1 MKIAI
6 VTGASSGMG
15 KEFALRIDALGM
27 DEIWGVALEEDLL
40 NEVKSQLKTPMR
52 NFAVDLTNGGVQ
64 AVDTLLKQ
72 LNPQVYWLVNA
83 SGFGKFGRYDQ
94 IATEQATNMIR
105 LNCEA
110 LVAMTNTCL
119 PYMCEDARIVQ
130 FGSVAA
136 FQPTPYVNV
145 YAATKAFVYSYSR
158 ALRVELK
165 SRKVKVTVVCP
176 FWTKT
181 AFFNRAEKQQG
192 EKVIVKYT
200 VMYNAQKVV
209 DKAFRD
215 AQKGKARSIYGFVA
229 RWQVRLVKVLPV
241 SWVMKIWCNQQRF
254 DKRYAKIGKEKYEK

>member
-15 KEFALRIDALGM
+15 KEFALKIDSLGF
-27 DEIWGVALEEDLL
+27 DEIWGVALEEELL
-40 NEVKSQLKTPMR
+40 NGVKQQLKTPMR
-52 NFAVDLTNGGVQ
+52 CFAVDLTANGVQ
-64 AVDTLLKQ
+64 VVADALEQ
-72 LNPQVYWLVNA
+72 YNPQVCWLVNA

-94 IATEQATNMIR
+94 IPTEQATNMIR

-110 LVAMTNTCL
+110 LVSMTNACL
-119 PYMCEDARIVQ
+119 PYMAEGARIVQ

-165 SRKVKVTVVCP
+165 SRKIKVTVVCP

-181 AFFNRAEKQQG
+181 AFFDRAEKQK
-192 EKVIVKYT
+192 EKVIAKYV

-209 DKAFRD
+209 DKAFKD

-229 RWQVRLVKVLPV
+229 RWQVRLVKLLPV
-241 SWVMKIWCNQQRF
+241 SWVMKIWCNQQNF
-254 DKRYAKIGKEKYEK
+254 EKRYEKLDKGM

>member
-15 KEFALRIDALGM
+15 KEFALKIDALGM
-27 DEIWGVALEEDLL
+27 DEIWGVALEENLL
-40 NEVKSQLKTPMR
+40 DEVKSQLKTPMR
-52 NFAVDLTNGGVQ
+52 CFAVDLTVDGVQ
-64 AVDTLLKQ
+64 IVKDALAQANAEVA
-72 LNPQVYWLVNA
+72 WLVNA

-94 IATEQATNMIR
+94 IPTDQALNMIK

-110 LVAMTNTCL
+110 LVAMTDACL
-119 PYMCEDARIVQ
+119 PYMGQGSHIVQ

-145 YAATKAFVYSYSR
+145 YAATKAVVYSYSR

-165 SRKVKVTVVCP
+165 SRKIKVTVICP

-200 VMYNAQKVV
+200 VMYDAQKVV
-209 DKAFRD
+209 NKAFAD

-229 RWQVRLVKVLPV
+229 RWQVRLVKLLPV
-241 SWVMKIWCNQQRF
+241 SWVMKIWCNQQKF
-254 DKRYAKIGKEKYEK
+254 DKRYAVKDRNVQ

>member
-6 VTGASSGMG
+6 ITGASSGMG
-15 KEFALRIDALGM
+15 KEFALKIDALGM
-27 DEIWGVALEEDLL
+27 DEIWGVALEAELL
-40 NEVKSQLKTPMR
+40 DQVKNQLKTPMR
-52 NFAVDLTNGGVQ
+52 CFAVDLTNGGVQ
-64 AVDTLLKQ
+64 VVEESLKQ
-72 LNPQVYWLVNA
+72 IQPEVCWLVNA

-94 IATEQATNMIR
+94 IPTEQATNMIR

-119 PYMCEDARIVQ
+119 PYMVANSRIVQ
-130 FGSVAA
+130 FASLAA

-165 SRKVKVTVVCP
+165 SRKVKVTTVCP

-181 AFFNRAEKQQG
+181 AFFNRAEKQD
-192 EKVIVKYT
+192 EKVIQKYT
-200 VMYNAQKVV
+200 VMYNPQKVV
-209 DKAFRD
+209 DRAFRD

-229 RWQVRLVKVLPV
+229 RWQVRLVKALPV
-241 SWVMKIWCNQQRF
+241 SWVMKIWCLQQKF
-254 DKRYAKIGKEKYEK
+254 DKRYAKKDRETK

>member
-15 KEFALRIDALGM
+15 EEFALKIDALGM

-40 NEVKSQLKTPMR
+40 NQTKQQLKTPMR
-52 NFAVDLTNGGVQ
+52 CFAVDLTNGGVQ
-64 AVDTLLKQ
+64 VVADALAQ
-72 LNPQVYWLVNA
+72 QSPQVCWLVNA

-94 IATEQATNMIR
+94 IPTEQATNMIR

-110 LVAMTNTCL
+110 LVAMTNACL
-119 PYMCEDARIVQ
+119 PYMAQDSRVVQ
-130 FGSVAA
+130 FGSLAA

-165 SRKVKVTVVCP
+165 SRKIKVTVVCP

-181 AFFNRAEKQQG
+181 AFFNRAEKQG

-209 DKAFRD
+209 DRAFRD
-215 AQKGKARSIYGFVA
+215 AKKGKARSIYGFVA
-229 RWQVRLVKVLPV
+229 RWQVRLVKALPV
-241 SWVMKIWCNQQRF
+241 SWVMKIWCNQQKF
-254 DKRYAKIGKEKYEK
+254 DKRYANKDREVQ

>member
-6 VTGASSGMG
+6 ITGASSGMG
-15 KEFALRIDALGM
+15 KEFALKIDALGM
-27 DEIWGVALEEDLL
+27 DEIWGVALEAELL
-40 NEVKSQLKTPMR
+40 DQVKNQLKTPMR
-52 NFAVDLTNGGVQ
+52 CFAVDLTNGGVQ
-64 AVDTLLKQ
+64 VVEESLKQ
-72 LNPQVYWLVNA
+72 IQPEVCWLVNA

-94 IATEQATNMIR
+94 IPTEQATNMIR

-119 PYMCEDARIVQ
+119 PYMVANSRIVQ
-130 FGSVAA
+130 FASLAA

-165 SRKVKVTVVCP
+165 SRKVKVTTVCP

-181 AFFNRAEKQQG
+181 AFFNRAEKQG
-192 EKVIVKYT
+192 EKVIQKYT
-200 VMYNAQKVV
+200 VMYNPQKVV
-209 DKAFRD
+209 DRAFRD

-229 RWQVRLVKVLPV
+229 RWQVRLVKALPV
-241 SWVMKIWCNQQRF
+241 SWVMKIWCLQQKF
-254 DKRYAKIGKEKYEK
+254 DKRYAKKDRETK

>member
-27 DEIWGVALEEDLL
+27 DEIWGVALEEELL
-40 NEVKSQLKTPMR
+40 NQTKQQLKTPMR
-52 NFAVDLTNGGVQ
+52 CFAVDLTNGGVQ
-64 AVDTLLKQ
+64 AVAAALLQYK
-72 LNPQVYWLVNA
+72 PQVCWLVNA
-83 SGFGKFGRYDQ
+83 SGFGKLGRYDQ
-94 IATEQATNMIR
+94 IPTEQATNMIR

-119 PYMCEDARIVQ
+119 PYMCQDARIVQ
-130 FGSVAA
+130 FGSLAA

-165 SRKVKVTVVCP
+165 SRKIKVTVVCP

-200 VMYNAQKVV
+200 VMCNAQKVV
-209 DKAFRD
+209 DRAFRD

-229 RWQVRLVKVLPV
+229 RWQVRLVKALPV
-241 SWVMKIWCNQQRF
+241 SWVMKIWCSQQKF
-254 DKRYAKIGKEKYEK
+254 DKRYAKKDREMQ